1 MCGAVLLIEGQ
12 VNDWHKPLAID
23 RCIHFGIAT
32 IILYDPNRNCMNQ
45 NDCNIQQSV
54 KVRTGENVLDKT
66 GLQFL
71 RTSTFSV
78 VCFKYKL
85 L

>member
-54 KVRTGENVLDKT
+54 KVRTGENVLEKNMIT
-66 GLQFL
+66 IF
-71 RTSTFSV
+71 TYIYF
-78 VCFKYKL
+78 
-85 L
+85 